1 MHMPDQRLCVDP
13 EYGRPMT
20 RIAIT
25 GAAGGVGRTLLEGF
39 SDHDVTPLTY
49 DDEED
54 MDSIVCDVL
63 DREAFTEALAGQD
76 VLVHLAGNASAYA
89 DWSEVRE
96 VNIDGVYNA
105 YEAAVANGLDRV
117 VYASSNH
124 AVNMDDVTDPSEPE
138 TMRPDAPTVFA
149 DTDARPDSYYGITK
163 VTGEAIGNYYAVR
176 HGIEAVHARIGWL
189 MDREE
194 LVDTQENPDHEYPE
208 AYARFARAMWLSPR
222 DCRDLI
228 ERAATAD
235 LPENPVTAHGVSR
248 NDERYLSLT
257 ETQRA
262 LGYRPRDNAGEA
274 LDG

>member
-1 MHMPDQRLCVDP
+1 
-13 EYGRPMT
+13 MT

-25 GAAGGVGRTLLEGF
+25 GAAGNVGRTLLKGF
-39 SDHDVTPLTY
+39 DDHDVTPLVHG
-49 DDEED
+49 DEND
-54 MDSIVCDVL
+54 IDGIVCDVT

-89 DWSEVRE
+89 DWDDVRE

-105 YEAAVANGLDRV
+105 YEAAIDNGLDRV

-124 AVNMDDVTDPSEPE
+124 AVNMDDVVDPSEPE
-138 TMRPDAPTVFA
+138 TMRPDAPPVFS

-163 VTGEAIGNYYAVR
+163 VAGEAIGNYYAAR
-176 HGIEAVHARIGWL
+176 HDIEVVHARIGWL

-208 AYARFARAMWLSPR
+208 AYARFARAMWLSHR
-222 DCRDLI
+222 DCRNFL

-235 LPENPVTAHGVSR
+235 LAESPVAAHGVSR
-248 NDERYLSLT
+248 NDERSLSLT

-274 LDG
+274 LEN

>member
-1 MHMPDQRLCVDP
+1 
-13 EYGRPMT
+13 MT
-20 RIAIT
+20 AIAIT

-39 SDHDVTPLTY
+39 DDHDVTPLTY
-49 DDEED
+49 EEED
-54 MDSIVCDVL
+54 DIDSIVCDVL

-89 DWSEVRE
+89 DWNEVRE

-124 AVNMDDVTDPSEPE
+124 AVNMADVADPSEPE
-138 TMRPDAPTVFA
+138 TMKPDAPAVSA
-149 DTDARPDSYYGITK
+149 ETDVRPDSYYGVTK
-163 VTGEAIGNYYAVR
+163 VAGEAIGNYYAAR
-176 HGIEAVHARIGWL
+176 HGIEVVHSRIGWL

-194 LVDTQENPDHEYPE
+194 LQDTQENPDHPYPD

-222 DCRDLI
+222 DCRDLH

-235 LPENPVTAHGVSR
+235 LSETPVTAHGVSR

-262 LGYRPRDNAGEA
+262 LGYRPRDNADET
-274 LDG
+274 LDD